1 MKPEDSEQTSSR
13 GIRRM
18 GDMWEDSEVGQ
29 ASEKP
34 STDWHTDRSRY
45 MSGFDCNWKRLLGY
59 HAFGTGLSS
68 ELVPLP
74 LTTGISIHATLERM
88 LKMILP
94 EEEKQPEI
102 FDEALVTSLLG
113 GPPPI
118 NRSEEP
124 DPKFQDA
131 ADISVALPHAFARIA
146 MPWLTEHF
154 KILTVEEEL
163 THTPSQRVSRSMV
176 PNDRPT
182 NDPHLSEWFRIN
194 FNSRPDFTALDLST
208 EKETVHDFKTASSFQ
223 EARELMTYADNVQMM
238 INSMQVKAKHNL
250 NYFPDYYVHIL
261 KKGNAWSPSPLI
273 HAFFRE
279 GAPPMQSE
287 DWKPKFWLPPE
298 TVGGKK
304 RSIGRAYS
312 KQRVSEKRSIGSWV
326 HSMPADIVAEQII
339 ILGPFNVVSEKT
351 QQFMRGLPKH
361 EETWIRNLAGLDW
374 TQWADPNFQ
383 YLLDDRFPRTF
394 NCYSYGSRCS
404 FYNLCFKGP
413 GWDQPF
419 ENGYVEREP
428 HHTQEPKGQLIT

>member
-1 MKPEDSEQTSSR
+1 
-13 GIRRM
+13 
-18 GDMWEDSEVGQ
+18 MWEDSDVG
-29 ASEKP
+29 ETDKP

-45 MSGFDCNWKRLLGY
+45 MAGFDCNWKRLLGY

-74 LTTGISIHATLERM
+74 LTTGIDIHATLEGM
-88 LKMILP
+88 LKLRLDP
-94 EEEKQPEI
+94 GSPVHEI
-102 FDEALVTSLLG
+102 DERRVSSLLPG
-113 GPPPI
+113 VPVATT
-118 NRSEEP
+118 SAE
-124 DPKFQDA
+124 DKFMDA
-131 ADISVALPHAFARIA
+131 ADISIAIPHAFARIA
-146 MPWLTEHF
+146 MPWLDEHF
-154 KILTVEEEL
+154 EILTVEEEL
-163 THTPSQRVSRSMV
+163 THVPSQRASRPIGGMGKD
-176 PNDRPT
+176 P
-182 NDPHLSEWFRIN
+182 DPHLNEWFAIH
-194 FNSRPDFTALDLST
+194 FNSRPDFTARDKST
-208 EKETVHDFKTASSFQ
+208 KKVTVHDFKTASSFQ

-238 INSMQVKAKHNL
+238 INSKQVKDKHNL
-250 NYFPDYYVHIL
+250 TYYPDYYVHIL

-279 GAPPMQSE
+279 GAPPMQTE

-312 KQRVSEKRSIGSWV
+312 KQRVSLKRSIASWV
-326 HSMPADIVAEQII
+326 WEMPAAVVAEQIV

-361 EETWIRNLAGLDW
+361 EQEWIRKLADLDW

-394 NCYSYGSRCS
+394 NCYTYGSRCS

-413 GWDQPF
+413 GWDKPL
-419 ENGYVEREP
+419 ENGYVAREP
-428 HHTQEPKGQLIT
+428 HHTQEPKGTLIT